1 MNSER
6 LMQVLL
12 GPHVSE
18 KATVVADQDNQVVFK
33 VAPNATKPEIKRAVE
48 VLFEVEVEG
57 VQVSNVI
64 GKTKRGKSTLG
75 KRKNWRKAMY
85 VLRLAKTSVLWVQN
99 KV

>member
-75 KRKNWRKAMY
+75 KRKNWRKAY
-85 VLRLAKTSVLWVQN
+85 VRIKAGQDISFMGAE
-99 KV
+99 